1 MQESTLKTLADRLNF
16 AMHEMGMSQGQL
28 AKAAN
33 MAQPTIWRITSGN
46 AKGTTRIVDLA
57 NALGVRPEWLS
68 DGSGPMKPSSAHQLP
83 KDQEY
88 VGVKTW
94 DKSTPLEDDEVEVPF
109 LKDIEFACGDGRIG
123 NEDYNGYKL
132 RFAKSTLRQIGASTD
147 GHGILC
153 FPVRGDS
160 MEPVI
165 PDGTTVAINTEDKKI
180 VDGKIYAITEDGWKR
195 VKMLYRTGP
204 DTVSVRS
211 FNSVEHPAEDKPL
224 NKIEIIGR
232 VFWYSVLI

>member
-1 MQESTLKTLADRLNF
+1 MAINQEFKNLISRIKYEYSLNQSQIAD
-16 AMHEMGMSQGQL
+16 S
-28 AKAAN
+28 
-33 MAQPTIWRITSGN
+33 
-46 AKGTTRIVDLA
+46 
-57 NALGVRPEWLS
+57 LGVKKTYLS
-68 DGSGPMKPSSAHQLP
+68 DMINGRVPYNETMSKKISEIFPVVNNEQSSYNKTIKITESDINESSFSGTLVYDIDATCGM
-83 KDQEY
+83 DNRE
-88 VGVKTW
+88 
-94 DKSTPLEDDEVEVPF
+94 
-109 LKDIEFACGDGRIG
+109 IEFAEDRIIG
-123 NEDYNGYKL
+123 SVNLPEISKT
-132 RFAKSTLRQIGASTD
+132 AKIVTAN
-147 GHGILC
+147 
-153 FPVRGDS
+153 GDS